1 MLHVVESSGARLLGE
16 DHHSYEAHADQER
29 LERYSSELSELG
41 VESSYDLGFG
51 EAVSE
56 LAVLVRRHG
65 IDLVVMG
72 GHGHKVVGGVDEAS
86 TELAAALYE
95 AAIEQVVRVSSA
107 RPDW

>member
-1 MLHVVESSGARLLGE
+1 LLHVVESSGARLLGE

-72 GHGHKVVGGVDEAS
+72 GHGHKGVGDFVHGTSVERLRHSISVPVLVV
-86 TELAAALYE
+86 
-95 AAIEQVVRVSSA
+95 
-107 RPDW
+107 PP